1 MATEFGK
8 LNFAVGFN
16 RTSAFPL
23 DANSYFE
30 NYADALAAA
39 SGAAEVGSSDSAYY
53 IGQILIV
60 NDKSETDNKGLGLY
74 QITASKTLVK
84 FGQASSADEIGER
97 VSALENQITTI
108 NGKLILA
115 TAEKDGFMSKEDFS
129 KLAGVE
135 SGAQANIIESVKVDG
150 TALEVSD
157 KSVNLDLASRL
168 TDYAKTTDVN
178 TSLAGK
184 ADKTTVENLSS
195 KVTTNETNIAN
206 ITSQLAGLTG
216 AMHFIGTSTTDPAE
230 GATVSGV
237 EAFASGDVCLYGNKE
252 YVFNGTSWIELGDE
266 GSYLTKTEAS
276 STYITATKAAKDIA
290 TAKSEAITA
299 AGNEA
304 DLKIATALTNYTTT
318 EDLNAALDTKA
329 DKTTVTGLDTRI
341 KALEAV
347 GAEANYVKSVDET
360 QLAVSEAGKLSIT
373 AVDQSKVTG
382 LADAL
387 NSKVDKVEGYT
398 LLSPT
403 DKTKLDALVIGES
416 GIEISGKVNASNV
429 QGLGDWVTTNRDT
442 VAGLFSSTDADK
454 LSAIAE
460 GAEVNKIDSIKV
472 NGVALT
478 IQDKSVNI
486 PTATTAA
493 SGVVLSSAAENK
505 VSVAADGSMEVNN
518 INVNKLVQSE
528 DDILILNGGNAS

>member
-74 QITASKTLVK
+74 QITAAKTLVK
-84 FGQASSADEIGER
+84 FGQASSADELGER
-97 VSALENQITTI
+97 VSALESQITTI

-129 KLAGVE
+129 KLAGIE
-135 SGAQANIIESVKVDG
+135 AGAQANIIESVKVDG
-150 TALEVSD
+150 TALEISD

-168 TDYAKTTDVN
+168 ADYAKTADVN
-178 TSLAGK
+178 TSLNGK
-184 ADKTTVENLSS
+184 ADKTTVETLSS
-195 KVTTNETNIAN
+195 KVTTNEQNIAN
-206 ITSQLAGLTG
+206 ITSQLSGLTG
-216 AMHFIGTSTTDPAE
+216 AMHFVGTSTTDPAE
-230 GATVSGV
+230 GATISGV
-237 EAFASGDVCLYGNKE
+237 EAFASGDVCLYGKKE

-276 STYITATKAAKDIA
+276 NTYITATKAASDIA
-290 TAKSEAITA
+290 TAKSEAITEAGTA
-299 AGNEA
+299 A
-304 DLKIATALTNYTTT
+304 DSKIATALANYTTT

-341 KALEAV
+341 EALESV

-382 LADAL
+382 LSDAL
-387 NSKVDKVEGYT
+387 NGKVDKVEGYT

-403 DKTKLDALVIGES
+403 DKTKLDKLVVGES
-416 GIEISGKVNASNV
+416 GVEINASNV
-429 QGLGDWVTTNRDT
+429 KGLGDWVTTNRDSI
-442 VAGLFSSTDADK
+442 AGLFSSEDATK
-454 LSAIAE
+454 LAGIAE

-472 NGVALT
+472 NGVALA
-478 IQDKSVNI
+478 IEDKAVNI
-486 PTATTAA
+486 PIATTAA
-493 SGVVLSSAAENK
+493 LGVVISSAAENK
-505 VSVAADGSMEVNN
+505 VAVKADGSMEVNN

-528 DDILILNGGNAS
+528 EDTLILNGGNA